1 LTANS
6 NYTFL
11 IDNVF
16 YTYQFENEGSYAAVS
31 NVSVANDVYAF
42 NVAINTTSLS
52 ISNSTLTF
60 TLRSP
65 TLAQKNDGNYYLNA
79 NGSWNLVTAT
89 ASVNTDAQY
98 VWNNTHIFNSNL
110 TVNGSILSVN
120 ANASFA
126 KISTFNANVILG
138 SSGLSA
144 NGSFGTAGQVLHSNG
159 TATYWAADDAG
170 GGTVTSVASG
180 NGLSGGPITTTGTL
194 SVLANS
200 GIVSNTTGLYVNSTY
215 IGTLTANNTSFV
227 GSTSAA
233 NVVSNT
239 QLQSNL
245 ANYQTTA
252 GLSANVFTL
261 TANNSTFAFGKSEGD
276 LNVNSAIY
284 ANGSITNTFTVGT
297 SAYFVS
303 NGNVGIGTSSPSVPL
318 QIAYTSG
325 VPNSSLLTTDTLV
338 ISAGN
343 TSPGFAFVV
352 AGTSASQRGV
362 FKATRTRGT
371 LENPTAPNSGDDT
384 FTLIGAVYDG
394 AAVRAT
400 AAVNMAVDGSVSSGV
415 APQRITFLTGN
426 ASSRI
431 ERMRIDS
438 SGNVGIGNTAPN
450 ATLAVT
456 GTANISGNVIIGG
469 ISTFN
474 ANVVLGSVGLSSNGS
489 FGTAGHVLHSN
500 GTATYWAADDNSGG
514 TVTSVATGNGMTG
527 GTITSTGTVSVLAN
541 TGIIANTTGV
551 FVNAAYINTISSN
564 SATFANSSV
573 TNTFTVGTASYFVA
587 NGNFGIGNTA
597 PNATLA
603 VTGTANISGNVIIG
617 GITTLTGNVVIGTTT
632 PSSSAY
638 PFYVESA
645 SGLLVSAGSNV
656 AATSPTIGV
665 SRRRTGLASVISGD
679 SLGEFSGFGWDGAS
693 FIEASRIETV
703 VDGSPSTNDMPGRL
717 VFSTT
722 ADGASSPTERMR
734 ITSTGDVGIGNT
746 APNARLQVTGTANV
760 SGNVAIGGIT
770 TFSGNIILGSSG
782 FSANGSFGTAGHVL
796 HSNGTATYWD
806 TDDNAGGTVTSVA
819 TGNGMTGGTITS
831 TGTVSVLANTGI
843 VANATGVFVN
853 DAHIATLSA
862 NSATFLG
869 AAGNFGN
876 STGIYTSGIVNA
888 VSFTAGT
895 LIANNSILRS
905 PSTLTVVGGGATAEG
920 GQIVIGYGN
929 NLATTITGQANN
941 TFNID
946 VTGGNTGSTPLLR
959 IFAQN
964 GDGTTT
970 AILNAAN
977 TGRVHIG
984 STAEQTDSTFKV
996 TGTANVTST
1005 FRAGGAA
1012 TMASTLN
1019 VTGVT
1024 TLSANLSVASALV
1037 RSWSATD
1044 TDIDSLLP
1052 GSTFGTII
1060 EGAYN
1065 GHLVLGIRDNDAS
1078 DSVSIISGGG
1088 DYAVANTYDQSV
1100 AFFRADGRVSF
1111 GRTAP
1116 GTDLELFRNIN
1127 DISSIAVRNSNT
1139 GAAAQA
1145 RFDLN
1150 TGTTN
1155 SFVVSALLDNSGSPY
1170 YTLASGTAVSQVVYD
1185 FNQHIFRSQ
1194 SGATEYARF
1203 ISNGNFGIGNSA
1215 PNAKLQVTGT
1225 ANVSGNVAIA
1235 GITTFTGNIVL
1246 GSVGLS
1252 SNGSFGTA
1260 GHVLHSN
1267 GTATYWAADDA
1278 GGGTV
1283 TSVATGNGMTGGTIT
1298 TTGTLAAVA
1307 GAGVVVNASGI
1318 NVLAN
1323 NGIVANSTGT
1333 FVNANTGI
1341 VANATGVFVNA
1352 TYVGTISSNNASF
1365 LGGTAAA
1372 SYVQNTDS
1380 RTLSG
1385 NLVFSGITTFTGNVV
1400 LGSVGLSS
1408 NGSFGTAGHVL
1419 HSNGTATYWAADDNS
1434 GGTVTSVATGN
1445 GMTGGT
1451 ITTTGTVSI
1460 LANTG
1465 IVANATGVFVNAA
1478 YINTISSNSATFANS
1493 SVTNTFTVGTAA
1505 YFVANGN
1512 VGIGNTAPNAKFQVT
1527 GTANVSGNVAIA
1539 GITTFTGNVVLGS
1552 VGLSSNG
1559 SFGTAGHVLHSNG
1572 TATYWAADD
1581 NSGGTV
1587 TSVASGNGL
1596 TGGPITTTGTLAVG
1610 AGNGITVNATAVAV
1624 LANNGLTSNAT
1635 GVYVVPGNGLVAS
1648 NSTGVHVG
1656 AGSGVTV
1663 NATAVS
1669 VNPNTGIVAN
1679 ATGVYV
1685 NATYIGTLSANN
1697 ASFLGGTAAASY
1709 QTTAG
1714 LSANVATLTS
1724 NNATNAFGKTEGA
1737 LNVNSATT
1745 ALTANNSTNLGGQAA
1760 AYYTNATNIT
1770 TGTLPYARIPAN
1782 VINTTAAFTRTGI
1795 TTFSANVVLGS
1806 SGLSSNGGFGT
1817 AGHVLHSNGS
1827 ATYWAADDN
1836 SGGTVTSVATGNGL
1850 TGGTITA
1857 TGTISVIANNGL
1869 SANATGVYVVPGNGL
1884 VASNSTGVH
1893 VGAGSG
1899 VTINST
1905 AVAVLANTGVV
1916 ANATGVHI
1924 GQAVATTSNVQ
1935 FGSLGVGTAA
1945 SGVTGEIRAN
1955 NNITA
1960 FYTSDIRLKENI
1972 KNIES
1977 PIDKIKLINGVEFDW
1992 TDDYIKEHGG
2002 EDGYFI
2008 RKHDVG
2014 VIAQEIEKILPEVVA
2029 TKGDGIKAVKYD
2041 RIVALLIEAI
2051 KDQQGQIEVMK
2062 AEINKLKG
2070 VN

>member
-89 ASVNTDAQY
+89 AASVNTDAQY

-194 SVLANS
+194 SVLANT
-200 GIVSNTTGLYVNSTY
+200 GIVSNTTGLFVNSGY

-227 GSTSAA
+227 GSISAA
-233 NVVSNT
+233 NVVSNA

-261 TANNSTFAFGKSEGD
+261 TANNSTFAFGKSEGN

-352 AGTSASQRGV
+352 AGNTGATQRGV

-438 SGNVGIGNTAPN
+438 SGNV
-450 ATLAVT
+450 
-456 GTANISGNVIIGG
+456 
-469 ISTFN
+469 
-474 ANVVLGSVGLSSNGS
+474 
-489 FGTAGHVLHSN
+489 
-500 GTATYWAADDNSGG
+500 
-514 TVTSVATGNGMTG
+514 
-527 GTITSTGTVSVLAN
+527 
-541 TGIIANTTGV
+541 
-551 FVNAAYINTISSN
+551 
-564 SATFANSSV
+564 
-573 TNTFTVGTASYFVA
+573 
-587 NGNFGIGNTA
+587 GIGNTA

-760 SGNVAIGGIT
+760 SGNVVIGGISTFDANVVLGSVGLSSNGSFGTAGHVLHSNGTATYWAADDNSGGTVTSVASGNGITGGTITSTGTLTAVAGAGVVVNTSGINVLANNGITSNSTGTFAAQANGISVTASGINVLGGPTLTVNTSGAHVNSTLSIGALTTTGNVAIGGIT

-796 HSNGTATYWD
+796 HSNGTATYWAA
-806 TDDNAGGTVTSVA
+806 DDNSGGTVTSVA
-819 TGNGMTGGTITS
+819 TGNGMTGGTITT

-876 STGIYTSGIVNA
+876 STGIYTSGTVNA

-977 TGRVHIG
+977 TGRMHVG

-1024 TLSANLSVASALV
+1024 TLSANLSVANALV

-1111 GRTAP
+1111 GRSAP
-1116 GTDLELFRNIN
+1116 GTDLELYRDANT
-1127 DISSIAVRNSNT
+1127 ISSIAVRNANT
-1139 GAAAQA
+1139 GASAQA

-1283 TSVATGNGMTGGTIT
+1283 TSVATGNGITGGTIT
-1298 TTGTLAAVA
+1298 TTGTVSIL
-1307 GAGVVVNASGI
+1307 
-1318 NVLAN
+1318 
-1323 NGIVANSTGT
+1323 
-1333 FVNANTGI
+1333 ANTGI

-1352 TYVGTISSNNASF
+1352 TYINTISSNSATFANSSVTNTF
-1365 LGGTAAA
+1365 TVGTAAYFVSNGNLGIGTTSPGLPLQVNA
-1372 SYVQNTDS
+1372 SIRATAGGTNSIAELRGGNIDGAVLQLFRAGNTSQFAAFSQFQGSLFIKNVDTGPVIFTTTTS
-1380 RTLSG
+1380 DTERMRITSTGDVGIGASPSDALTVARASGEAVIGIRNSGTASSWLTLSPGSSGAAYIHNVG
-1385 NLVFSGITTFTGNVV
+1385 NTATILTTNSNERMRITNSGDVGIGNNNPNARLQVTGTANVSGNVAIGGITTFSANVI
-1400 LGSVGLSS
+1400 LGSSGLSA
-1408 NGSFGTAGHVL
+1408 NGGFGTAGHVL

-1451 ITTTGTVSI
+1451 ITTTGTVSV

-1465 IVANATGVFVNAA
+1465 IVANATGIYVNAA

-1505 YFVANGN
+1505 YFISNGHFGIGTSTPAARLAVEGNNIFLSANDASPRVEILNRGNNTTARFPALTVTHYTGNATGGDTGGQPVIELFRLRGSVGSLLPVQSGDILGGYNTWGSNSTASLSATRIQGVAEAAFTTTATAGLQFITTSAGTQSEKVRITATGN
-1512 VGIGNTAPNAKFQVT
+1512 VGISNTAPTQKLHIQGTGLATTDFRAPIFYDSDNTAFYVDPASTSIVNNAQ
-1527 GTANVSGNVAIA
+1527 
-1539 GITTFTGNVVLGS
+1539 ITT
-1552 VGLSSNG
+1552 
-1559 SFGTAGHVLHSNG
+1559 
-1572 TATYWAADD
+1572 
-1581 NSGGTV
+1581 
-1587 TSVASGNGL
+1587 
-1596 TGGPITTTGTLAVG
+1596 
-1610 AGNGITVNATAVAV
+1610 
-1624 LANNGLTSNAT
+1624 
-1635 GVYVVPGNGLVAS
+1635 
-1648 NSTGVHVG
+1648 
-1656 AGSGVTV
+1656 
-1663 NATAVS
+1663 
-1669 VNPNTGIVAN
+1669 
-1679 ATGVYV
+1679 
-1685 NATYIGTLSANN
+1685 
-1697 ASFLGGTAAASY
+1697 
-1709 QTTAG
+1709 
-1714 LSANVATLTS
+1714 
-1724 NNATNAFGKTEGA
+1724 
-1737 LNVNSATT
+1737 
-1745 ALTANNSTNLGGQAA
+1745 
-1760 AYYTNATNIT
+1760 
-1770 TGTLPYARIPAN
+1770 
-1782 VINTTAAFTRTGI
+1782 
-1795 TTFSANVVLGS
+1795 
-1806 SGLSSNGGFGT
+1806 
-1817 AGHVLHSNGS
+1817 
-1827 ATYWAADDN
+1827 
-1836 SGGTVTSVATGNGL
+1836 
-1850 TGGTITA
+1850 
-1857 TGTISVIANNGL
+1857 
-1869 SANATGVYVVPGNGL
+1869 
-1884 VASNSTGVH
+1884 
-1893 VGAGSG
+1893 
-1899 VTINST
+1899 
-1905 AVAVLANTGVV
+1905 
-1916 ANATGVHI
+1916 
-1924 GQAVATTSNVQ
+1924 
-1935 FGSLGVGTAA
+1935 LGVGTTA
-1945 SGVTGEIRAN
+1945 SGTTGEIRAT

-1960 FYTSDIRLKENI
+1960 YFSDKRLKDIKSTIPNALDKVMSLSGVLYTSNEIAAK
-1972 KNIES
+1972 
-1977 PIDKIKLINGVEFDW
+1977 
-1992 TDDYIKEHGG
+1992 Y
-2002 EDGYFI
+2002 GYKDQFEQ
-2008 RKHDVG
+2008 VG
-2014 VIAQEIEKILPEVVA
+2014 VIAQEVESVLPQIVKRAPFDSKYVNGQEVSISGENYKTVQYEKLVP
-2029 TKGDGIKAVKYD
+2029 
-2041 RIVALLIEAI
+2041 LLIEAI

-2062 AEINKLKG
+2062 AEMNKLKG